1 MNYLP
6 VILLATALVQPSI
19 QDMAQ
24 VSAFVEEFSK
34 ACNHTVKTPISSGKD
49 SPDTVAFCALS
60 PFRDKYIVINF
71 EVWEGLSY
79 AQRRWT
85 IFHELGHCELDLDHK
100 VTFPPSIMDP
110 EIPENAEL
118 FWSSKLVEEFCSQAG
133 VAGGLFKQDLPP
145 LPLTSVER

>member
-6 VILLATALVQPSI
+6 VIFLAAAPVQPSV

-34 ACNHTVKTPISSGKD
+34 ACNHTVKTPISFGKD
-49 SPDTVAFCALS
+49 SPDTVAFCASS
-60 PFRDKYIVINF
+60 PFTGKYIVINF
-71 EVWEGLSY
+71 EVWKGLSS

-118 FWSSKLVEEFCSQAG
+118 FWSSKLVAELCSQAG
-133 VAGGLFKQDLPP
+133 VEGGLFKQDLLP
-145 LPLTSVER
+145 LPLTSTER